1 SYQGDGTGASR
12 RKDSV
17 RGTRVNSTVLK
28 IFKLSLS
35 AFRGIPG
42 RIDIDLSSPLTLIY
56 APNGTGKTSFID
68 AAEWIL
74 TDEIRRRGRFLKK
87 GAHDGL
93 RCKFSPKE
101 IETEVNAVIEL
112 NNIRYDLH
120 KTPEQWLL
128 GNGEVQHGTRNAI
141 LKALAPDA
149 VDGSTDF
156 RTAPIMQKM
165 WLRGARFL
173 TESDLSI
180 LVETDPEIKEE
191 RRQILSDLMGVR
203 ELDYRANEFRK
214 FAGYLHNGFNGEKG
228 IAVIEKELA
237 EKERRLVKSAT
248 EHESMEHD
256 GSTAESRLQEM
267 LAMKE
272 IEGLRRD
279 ISSMKQR
286 IAWLKSVKKTAESA
300 ALAFNERSKSYCR
313 WQRERLADVMFSIF
327 GRIHANETFDLLRKG
342 PEDDPFEWIAM
353 AARQEFIS
361 SREFSMGQR
370 QDLALSIFLAKAR
383 GVGGTFF
390 LDEPIIRLDDL
401 NRVALLDMF
410 RVLVEEEGSKVRLV
424 ITTASRALVRHFQEK
439 FINIPHRDSIPVLRV
454 IELEG
459 SPRDGVKVMQKH

>member
-1 SYQGDGTGASR
+1 MN
-12 RKDSV
+12 DSA
-17 RGTRVNSTVLK
+17 LK
-28 IFKLSLS
+28 IFNLSLS

-42 RIDIDLSSPLTLIY
+42 RIDINLSSPLTLIY

-87 GAHDGL
+87 EAHEEL

-101 IETEVNAVIEL
+101 IETEVSAVIEL
-112 NNIRYDLH
+112 NNIRYDLF

-128 GNGEVQHGTRNAI
+128 GNGGVQHRTRNAI

-149 VDGSTDF
+149 VDDSTDF
-156 RTAPIMQKM
+156 RTAPIMQKI
-165 WLRGARFL
+165 WLRGTRFL

-180 LVETDPEIKEE
+180 LVETDPDIKEE

-203 ELDYRANEFRK
+203 ELDHRANELRK
-214 FAGYLHNGFNGEKG
+214 FAGYLKNGSNGEKG

-237 EKERRLVKSAT
+237 ERKRKLEKTVT
-248 EHESMEHD
+248 EHESIKHD
-256 GSTAESRLQEM
+256 GSATESKLHEM
-267 LAMKE
+267 LHIKE
-272 IEGLRRD
+272 IERLHRE
-279 ISSMKQR
+279 ISSMQQR
-286 IAWLKSVKKTAESA
+286 LARLKKVKKTAESA
-300 ALAFNERSKSYCR
+300 IEAFNERSRSYCR
-313 WQRERLADVMFSIF
+313 WQRGRLADVMFSIF
-327 GRIHANETFDLLRKG
+327 GRIHASEAFDLLKEG

-353 AARQEFIS
+353 AAKQEFIS

-383 GVGGTFF
+383 GIGGTFF

-410 RVLVEEEGSKVRLV
+410 RVLVEEENSQVRLV
-424 ITTASRALVRHFQEK
+424 ITTASRTLVRHFQEK
-439 FINIPHRDSIPVLRV
+439 FNNIPARDFTPALRV

-459 SPRDGVKVMQKH
+459 SPRDGVKVIQK